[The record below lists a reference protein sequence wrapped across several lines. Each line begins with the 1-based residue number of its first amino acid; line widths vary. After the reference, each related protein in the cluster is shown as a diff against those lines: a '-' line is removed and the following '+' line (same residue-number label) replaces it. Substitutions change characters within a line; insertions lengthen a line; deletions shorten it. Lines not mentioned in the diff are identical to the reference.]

1 MFGLTMD
8 KLIVIGVLAA
18 VLIGPKQL
26 PVYAERLGVLVRTVR
41 DLVAT
46 TKARAAEELGPEF
59 DPTEWKRLD
68 PRQFDPRRIIQEAL
82 VEERG
87 PVAQLEQSTTSEA
100 QVEPT
105 VPSAPEK
112 PVASGGWQAALLER
126 VGRDGA
132 DAHRAPAPI
141 MLTERVVLDE
151 RVDEPAS
158 RRAS

>member
-1 MFGLTMD
+1 MD
-8 KLIVIGVLAA
+8 KLIVIGIIAA

-26 PVYAERLGVLVRTVR
+26 PVYAEKLGVLVRTVR

-59 DPTEWKRLD
+59 DPTEWRRLD

-82 VEERG
+82 AEEHG
-87 PVAQLEQSTTSEA
+87 PDAPLEPAAADE
-100 QVEPT
+100 EPT
-105 VPSAPEK
+105 VPPVPAK
-112 PVASGGWQAALLER
+112 PLVSGGWQAAFLER

-141 MLTERVVLDE
+141 VITERVVPGE
-151 RVDEPAS
+151 RVVVAEPAS
-158 RRAS
+158 RLAS

>member
-1 MFGLTMD
+1 MD
-8 KLIVIGVLAA
+8 KLIVIGILAA
-18 VLIGPKQL
+18 VLIGPKQF

-82 VEERG
+82 VEDRG
-87 PVAQLEQSTTSEA
+87 SVPQLQQSTTSDL
-100 QVEPT
+100 QVEPS
-105 VPSAPEK
+105 VPSAPAK

-141 MLTERVVLDE
+141 VITERVVMDE
-151 RVDEPAS
+151 RVDESAS

>member
-1 MFGLTMD
+1 MD
-8 KLIVIGVLAA
+8 KLIVIGILAA

-87 PVAQLEQSTTSEA
+87 AEPLGQSTMSEV

-105 VPSAPEK
+105 VPSAPAK

-141 MLTERVVLDE
+141 VITERVVLDE

>member
-1 MFGLTMD
+1 MD
-8 KLIVIGVLAA
+8 KLIVIGILAA

-46 TKARAAEELGPEF
+46 TKARAAEELGSEF

-82 VEERG
+82 VEDHG
-87 PVAQLEQSTTSEA
+87 SVAQLEQSTTSEV
-100 QVEPT
+100 QVEPS
-105 VPSAPEK
+105 VPSASAK

-141 MLTERVVLDE
+141 VITERVVIDE
-151 RVDEPAS
+151 RVDESAS

>member
-1 MFGLTMD
+1 MD
-8 KLIVIGVLAA
+8 KLIVIGILAA

-46 TKARAAEELGPEF
+46 TKARAAQELGPEF
-59 DPTEWKRLD
+59 DPTEWTRLD
-68 PRQFDPRRIIQEAL
+68 PRRFDPRRIIQEAL

-87 PVAQLEQSTTSEA
+87 PDVQREPSTTSEV
-100 QVEPT
+100 QVEPS
-105 VPSAPEK
+105 VPSASAK

-141 MLTERVVLDE
+141 VITERVVLDE
-151 RVDEPAS
+151 RVDEPPS

>member
-1 MFGLTMD
+1 MD
-8 KLIVIGVLAA
+8 KLIVIGILAA

-87 PVAQLEQSTTSEA
+87 SVAQLEQSMTSEVQA
-100 QVEPT
+100 EPS
-105 VPSAPEK
+105 VPSALAK
-112 PVASGGWQAALLER
+112 PVTSGGWQAALLER

-141 MLTERVVLDE
+141 VITERVVPDE

>member
-1 MFGLTMD
+1 MD
-8 KLIVIGVLAA
+8 KLIVIGILAA

-59 DPTEWKRLD
+59 DPAEWKRLD
-68 PRQFDPRRIIQEAL
+68 PRQFDPRRIVQEAL
-82 VEERG
+82 VEEHG
-87 PVAQLEQSTTSEA
+87 PDAPREPAAEDQD
-100 QVEPT
+100 PT
-105 VPSAPEK
+105 VPSAPAK

-141 MLTERVVLDE
+141 VITERVVLDE

>member
-1 MFGLTMD
+1 MD
-8 KLIVIGVLAA
+8 KLVVIGILAA

-26 PVYAERLGVLVRTVR
+26 PVYAEKLGVLVRTVR

-59 DPTEWKRLD
+59 DATEWRRLD

-82 VEERG
+82 AEERG
-87 PVAQLEQSTTSEA
+87 PDAPRESVAEDQD
-100 QVEPT
+100 PT
-105 VPSAPEK
+105 VPPVTAK
-112 PVASGGWQAALLER
+112 PLASGGWQAALLER

-141 MLTERVVLDE
+141 VIDERVV
-151 RVDEPAS
+151 VGEPAS

>member
-1 MFGLTMD
+1 MD
-8 KLIVIGVLAA
+8 KLIVIGIIAA

-26 PVYAERLGVLVRTVR
+26 PVYAEKLGVLVRTVR

-59 DPTEWKRLD
+59 DATEWRRLD

-82 VEERG
+82 AEERG
-87 PVAQLEQSTTSEA
+87 PDAPLEPAAADE
-100 QVEPT
+100 EPT
-105 VPSAPEK
+105 VPPASAK
-112 PVASGGWQAALLER
+112 PVVSGGWQAAFLER

-141 MLTERVVLDE
+141 VIDERVVAA
-151 RVDEPAS
+151 EPAS
-158 RRAS
+158 RLAS

>member
-1 MFGLTMD
+1 MD
-8 KLIVIGVLAA
+8 KLIVIGILAA

-59 DPTEWKRLD
+59 DPAEWKRLD

-87 PVAQLEQSTTSEA
+87 PDVQREPAATSEV
-100 QVEPT
+100 QVEPS
-105 VPSAPEK
+105 VPSASAK

-141 MLTERVVLDE
+141 VITERVVLDE

>member
-1 MFGLTMD
+1 MD
-8 KLIVIGVLAA
+8 KLIVIGIIAA

-59 DPTEWKRLD
+59 DATEWRRLD

-87 PVAQLEQSTTSEA
+87 LNAPLEPVAEHQD
-100 QVEPT
+100 PT
-105 VPSAPEK
+105 VPPVPAK
-112 PVASGGWQAALLER
+112 PLASGGWQAALLER

-141 MLTERVVLDE
+141 VIDERVVAA
-151 RVDEPAS
+151 EPAS

>member
-1 MFGLTMD
+1 MD
-8 KLIVIGVLAA
+8 KLIVIGIIAA

-26 PVYAERLGVLVRTVR
+26 PVYAEKLGVLVRTVR

-59 DPTEWKRLD
+59 DPTEWRRLD

-82 VEERG
+82 AEEHG
-87 PVAQLEQSTTSEA
+87 PDAPLEPAAEDE
-100 QVEPT
+100 EPT
-105 VPSAPEK
+105 VPPVPAK
-112 PVASGGWQAALLER
+112 PVVSGGWQAALLER

-141 MLTERVVLDE
+141 VITERVVSDE
-151 RVDEPAS
+151 RVEAPAS
-158 RRAS
+158 QLAS

>member
-1 MFGLTMD
+1 VFGLTID
-8 KLIVIGVLAA
+8 KLIVIGILAA

-82 VEERG
+82 VEDRG
-87 PVAQLEQSTTSEA
+87 SVAQLEPSTTSEV
-100 QVEPT
+100 QVEPS
-105 VPSAPEK
+105 VPSASAK

-141 MLTERVVLDE
+141 VITERVVLDE
-151 RVDEPAS
+151 RVDEPPS

>member
-1 MFGLTMD
+1 MD

-59 DPTEWKRLD
+59 DPAEWKRLD
-68 PRQFDPRRIIQEAL
+68 PRQFDPRRIVQEAL

-87 PVAQLEQSTTSEA
+87 PDAPR
-100 QVEPT
+100 EPAAEDQDST
-105 VPSAPEK
+105 VPSAPAK

-141 MLTERVVLDE
+141 VITERVVLDE

>member
-1 MFGLTMD
+1 MD

-68 PRQFDPRRIIQEAL
+68 PRQFDPRRIVQEAL

-87 PVAQLEQSTTSEA
+87 PDAPREPAAEDQD
-100 QVEPT
+100 PT
-105 VPSAPEK
+105 VPSAPAK
-112 PVASGGWQAALLER
+112 SVASGGWQAALLER

-141 MLTERVVLDE
+141 VITERVVLDE
-151 RVDEPAS
+151 PVDEPAS